1 MINIDDPSKL
11 EEFDKGKM
19 FTSIRNIPDQMEQAW
34 NEVDKLEIPKSY
46 SEIENIVFCG
56 MGGSAL
62 GGRIID
68 SLTTSTIR
76 VPFEIFTE
84 YNLPNYVNNKTLV
97 ILSSYSGNTEET
109 LNCAH
114 EAVNKNA
121 KIIGITTGGK
131 LADFLDKQK
140 LLSYVF
146 IPKSNISNQ
155 PRMALGYS
163 VAGVLKFLTKL
174 GLYDLNIE
182 DFYEICTFARKRI
195 LTYDTLVKTDENMS
209 KKLASKFYHKSV
221 ILISSEFLYG
231 VTHAVKN
238 QINENSKTFSAIFD
252 IPEINHHLME
262 GLRFPNK
269 LREVIKF
276 LFISSDIYKSR
287 ISKVHK
293 ITKDVIEKNGYE
305 VVTFNPEGNIKSHQ
319 IIDTLIFGA
328 FFAIYLAF
336 LYEIDPTPIPWV
348 DYFKEELSK

>member
-97 ILSSYSGNTEET
+97 VLSSYSGNTEET

-174 GLYDLNIE
+174 GLYDLNNE

-195 LTYDTLVKTDENMS
+195 LTYDTVVKTDENIS
-209 KKLASKFYHKSV
+209 KKLAGNFYHKSV
-221 ILISSEFLYG
+221 ILISSGFLYG
-231 VTHAVKN
+231 VTHAIKN
-238 QINENSKTFSAIFD
+238 QIKENTK
-252 IPEINHHLME
+252 
-262 GLRFPNK
+262 
-269 LREVIKF
+269 KF
-276 LFISSDIYKSR
+276 
-287 ISKVHK
+287 
-293 ITKDVIEKNGYE
+293 
-305 VVTFNPEGNIKSHQ
+305 
-319 IIDTLIFGA
+319 
-328 FFAIYLAF
+328 
-336 LYEIDPTPIPWV
+336 
-348 DYFKEELSK
+348 